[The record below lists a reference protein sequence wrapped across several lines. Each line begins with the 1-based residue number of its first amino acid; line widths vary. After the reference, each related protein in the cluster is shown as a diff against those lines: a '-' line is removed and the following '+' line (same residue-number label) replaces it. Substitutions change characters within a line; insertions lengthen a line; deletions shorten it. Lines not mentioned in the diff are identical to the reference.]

1 MIIMDSNHEKVGI
14 KKIIKNVFRIMNRHK
29 GKFFFT
35 GIFTI
40 ISVIFTVISPILLG
54 DAINI
59 IIEGSANILNNTGGI
74 DFNAL
79 LRILS
84 LTAATYIIT
93 KVFDYLKR
101 YYLNNTT
108 TEIIYSFREDLANK
122 ILQLPL
128 SAVDENKRGDIIS
141 RFALDLN
148 IVNESLLSS
157 FLQTTTS
164 IIKIIATLIMMLLI
178 NTWMT
183 LIVILIALISSGVI
197 AIVIKVSQKHFA
209 NQIDIQGSI
218 TGQIEEIFGAQEV
231 IRSLNYEEC
240 TKKEFNRN
248 VDKWYKYDWKS
259 KFISALNDPIMEL
272 SSNIG
277 YVLVAVIGGLFVL
290 QGTMSVGRVVTF
302 FEYLKSFTNP
312 IQEIIRIIPQIQ
324 AGIASIDRIFEFL
337 EYDDEENPS
346 TKELKEF
353 KDEISFENISF
364 GYTEDE
370 KIINDFSLTV
380 KKGQKIA
387 IIGETGAGKTTLI
400 KLLMRLYDIDSGEI
414 KIDGVNINEYDK
426 NSLRSFMGMVL
437 QEIWLFSDTIEE
449 NIRYGNL
456 DSTEEDIIN
465 ASKQANADYFIKQLP
480 EGYQTILEEDAGN
493 ISQGQKQ
500 LLTIARAI
508 ISKKEILILDE
519 ATSNIDSRTELLIQK
534 AMDKLMKNK
543 TSFIVAHRLST
554 IRNADK
560 IIVLGKGR
568 LIEQGTHDEFMAQKG
583 YYYNILKN

>member
-84 LTAATYIIT
+84 LTAATYLIT

-387 IIGETGAGKTTLI
+387 IIGETGQ
-400 KLLMRLYDIDSGEI
+400 
-414 KIDGVNINEYDK
+414 V
-426 NSLRSFMGMVL
+426 
-437 QEIWLFSDTIEE
+437 
-449 NIRYGNL
+449 
-456 DSTEEDIIN
+456 
-465 ASKQANADYFIKQLP
+465 
-480 EGYQTILEEDAGN
+480 
-493 ISQGQKQ
+493 KQ
-500 LLTIARAI
+500 LL
-508 ISKKEILILDE
+508 
-519 ATSNIDSRTELLIQK
+519 
-534 AMDKLMKNK
+534 
-543 TSFIVAHRLST
+543 
-554 IRNADK
+554 
-560 IIVLGKGR
+560 
-568 LIEQGTHDEFMAQKG
+568 
-583 YYYNILKN
+583 

>member
-1 MIIMDSNHEKVGI
+1 MDSNHKKVGI

-35 GIFTI
+35 GICTV
-40 ISVIFTVISPILLG
+40 ISIIFTVISPILLG

-59 IIEGSANILNNTGGI
+59 IIEGSANIINNTGTI

-84 LTAATYIIT
+84 ITVASYIIT
-93 KVFDYLKR
+93 KIFDYLKR
-101 YYLNNTT
+101 YYLSNTT
-108 TEIIYSFREDLANK
+108 TEIIYSLREDLGNK

-141 RFALDLN
+141 RFAMDLN

-164 IIKIIATLIMMLLI
+164 IIRIAATLIMMLLI

-183 LIVILIALISSGVI
+183 LIVILIALISSGLI
-197 AIVIKVSQKHFA
+197 AIVIKVSQKYFA
-209 NQIDIQGSI
+209 KQMDIQGST

-240 TKKEFNRN
+240 TKKEFSRN
-248 VDKWYKYDWKS
+248 VDEWYKYDWKS
-259 KFISALNDPIMEL
+259 KFISALNGPIMEL

-277 YVLVAVIGGLFVL
+277 YVLVAVMGGILVL

-302 FEYLKSFTNP
+302 FEYLKSFAHP
-312 IQEIIRIIPQIQ
+312 LQDLIGIIPQIQ
-324 AGIASIDRIFEFL
+324 AGIESIDRIFEFL

-370 KIINDFSLTV
+370 KIINNFSLTV

-387 IIGETGAGKTTLI
+387 IIGETGSGKTTLI

-414 KIDGVNINEYDK
+414 KIDGININEYDK

-449 NIRYGNL
+449 NIKYGNL

-480 EGYQTILEEDAGN
+480 EGYQTILEEDADN

-519 ATSNIDSRTELLIQK
+519 ATSNIDSRTEFLIQK
-534 AMDKLMKNK
+534 AMDKLMENK

-560 IIVLGKGR
+560 IIVLGRGR
-568 LIEQGTHDEFMAQKG
+568 LIEQGTHDELMAQKG

>member
-1 MIIMDSNHEKVGI
+1 MESNHKRMGL
-14 KKIIKNVFRIMNRHK
+14 KKIIKNVFRLMNMHK
-29 GKFFFT
+29 GKFVFT
-35 GIFTI
+35 GMCTI
-40 ISVIFTVISPILLG
+40 ISVIFTIISPILLG

-59 IIEGSANILNNTGGI
+59 IIEGSANIINNTGTI

-79 LRILS
+79 LRILT
-84 LTAATYIIT
+84 LAAATYIIT

-101 YYLNNTT
+101 YYLSNTT
-108 TEIIYSFREDLANK
+108 TEIIYTLREELTNK
-122 ILQLPL
+122 VLQLPL
-128 SAVDENKRGDIIS
+128 SSVDENKRGDILS
-141 RFALDLN
+141 RFTLDLS
-148 IVNESLLSS
+148 IVNQALLSS

-164 IIKIIATLIMMLLI
+164 IIRIAGTLIMMLVI
-178 NTWMT
+178 NTRLT
-183 LIVILIALISSGVI
+183 LTIILLTLISSGLIGI
-197 AIVIKVSQKHFA
+197 AIKISQKYFA
-209 NQIDIQGSI
+209 KQMDIQGSV
-218 TGQIEEIFGAQEV
+218 TGQIEEIFSAQEV
-231 IRSLNYEEC
+231 IRSLNYEENA
-240 TKKEFNRN
+240 KNEFNQN
-248 VDKWYKYDWKS
+248 VDEWCKYEWKS
-259 KFISALNDPIMEL
+259 KFISSLNNPIIDL

-277 YVLVAVIGGLFVL
+277 YVLIAVMGGILVL

-302 FEYLKSFTNP
+302 FEYLKSFTSP
-312 IQEIIRIIPQIQ
+312 IHAIIEIIPEIQ
-324 AGIASIDRIFEFL
+324 AGIESIDRIFEFL
-337 EYDDEENPS
+337 EKDDEENPS

-353 KDEISFENISF
+353 KDEISFENVSF
-364 GYTEDE
+364 GYTEDK

-437 QEIWLFSDTIEE
+437 QEVWLFSDTIEE

-465 ASKQANADYFIKQLP
+465 ASKQANTDYFIKQLP
-480 EGYQTILEEDAGN
+480 EGYQTILEEDADN

-519 ATSNIDSRTELLIQK
+519 ATSNIDSRTEFFIQK
-534 AMDKLMKNK
+534 AMDKLMENK

-560 IIVLGKGR
+560 IIVLGRGG
-568 LIEQGTHDEFMAQKG
+568 LIEEGTHDELMAQKG

>member
-387 IIGETGAGKTTLI
+387 IIGETGQ
-400 KLLMRLYDIDSGEI
+400 
-414 KIDGVNINEYDK
+414 V
-426 NSLRSFMGMVL
+426 
-437 QEIWLFSDTIEE
+437 
-449 NIRYGNL
+449 
-456 DSTEEDIIN
+456 
-465 ASKQANADYFIKQLP
+465 
-480 EGYQTILEEDAGN
+480 
-493 ISQGQKQ
+493 KQ
-500 LLTIARAI
+500 LL
-508 ISKKEILILDE
+508 
-519 ATSNIDSRTELLIQK
+519 
-534 AMDKLMKNK
+534 
-543 TSFIVAHRLST
+543 
-554 IRNADK
+554 
-560 IIVLGKGR
+560 
-568 LIEQGTHDEFMAQKG
+568 
-583 YYYNILKN
+583 